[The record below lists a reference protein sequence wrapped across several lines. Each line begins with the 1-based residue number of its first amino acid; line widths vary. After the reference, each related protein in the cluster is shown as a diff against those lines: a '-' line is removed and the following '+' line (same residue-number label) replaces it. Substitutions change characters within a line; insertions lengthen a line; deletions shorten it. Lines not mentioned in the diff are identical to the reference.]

1 MTARSADNRSTTAG
15 RTGVRRADTG
25 PADDRALIDRG
36 DGRLRFVIVD
46 CAIYRD
52 GQRAEGAGDFSAA
65 LDTARA
71 DSGAF
76 VWIGLHEPTE
86 DEFDRVSQEF
96 KLHPLAVEDAL
107 KAHQRPKL
115 EVYDD
120 SLFMVLKP
128 VTYEPKSDE
137 VSSGELMIFLGDS
150 FVVTVR
156 HGEGAPLDEVRDRL
170 ERNPDLLRH
179 GPTTVL
185 HSITDATV
193 DHYLDVAT
201 ELQTDLEELETE
213 VFSPTDG
220 GSRDIASRIYT
231 FKRQILEFRRAT
243 GPLAP
248 PLSRL
253 SGNGQ
258 FAPAVPFVD
267 DSAQP
272 FFRDVSDHL
281 TRVNESVEGLDRL
294 VSDILSAHL
303 AQMSVRQNDDMRKIS
318 AWAAMAA
325 VPTMI
330 AGIYGMNF
338 EHMPELRWT
347 WSYPAAVAVMVVLEV
362 LLHRLFKRRGWL

>member
-1 MTARSADNRSTTAG
+1 
-15 RTGVRRADTG
+15 
-25 PADDRALIDRG
+25 
-36 DGRLRFVIVD
+36 VIVD

-52 GQRAEGAGDFSAA
+52 GRRSEGPEDLSDA
-65 LDTARA
+65 LAHARA
-71 DSGAF
+71 ADGF

-86 DEFDRVSQEF
+86 AEFSTVTEEF
-96 KLHPLAVEDAL
+96 GLHPLAVEDAL

-128 VTYEPKSDE
+128 VVYEPESDTVSTGE
-137 VSSGELMIFLGDS
+137 VMVFLGDG

-156 HGEGAPLDEVRDRL
+156 HGEGAPLGAVRKRL
-170 ERNPDLLRH
+170 EQQPEMLGK
-179 GPTTVL
+179 GPTAVL
-185 HSITDATV
+185 YALADALV
-193 DHYLDVAT
+193 DHYLDVST
-201 ELQTDLEELETE
+201 ELGTDLEELEAE
-213 VFSPTDG
+213 VFSPDG
-220 GSRDIASRIYT
+220 GSSRNTASRIYN

-243 GPLAP
+243 NPLAP
-248 PLSRL
+248 PLTRL
-253 SGNGQ
+253 ANTASSGG
-258 FAPAVPFVD
+258 PLPYVD
-267 DSAQP
+267 GSARP

-338 EHMPELRWT
+338 EHMPELHWV
-347 WSYPAAVAVMVVLEV
+347 WAYPAVIALMMVLE
-362 LLHRLFKRRGWL
+362 LLLYRQFKRRGWL